1 MIVQLRFAKLM
12 VATAITNGMI
22 IQLPW
27 LTPASL
33 ALAPLILLARLP
45 HKLAALPA
53 AARNVKAI
61 IAAPLYVI
69 LMADIDI
76 CKPARLLA
84 AAVVPVRPGRLIN
97 PANNHIILAPRQ
109 RASA

>member
-22 IQLPW
+22 IQPPW

-33 ALAPLILLARLP
+33 ALVPLILARLP
-45 HKLAALPA
+45 RKLAALPA

-69 LMADIDI
+69 FMADIDI